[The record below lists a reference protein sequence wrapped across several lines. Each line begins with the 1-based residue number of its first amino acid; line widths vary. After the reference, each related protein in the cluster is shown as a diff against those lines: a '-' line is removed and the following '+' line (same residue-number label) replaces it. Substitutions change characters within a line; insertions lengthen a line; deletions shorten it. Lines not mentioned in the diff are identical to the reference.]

1 MRVLSPEDVLVDR
14 LAAWKFW
21 RSSLSGVNAYL
32 IWKERG
38 DEMDIAWL
46 ERSAKL
52 ETVEDALENLR
63 AFADR
68 ERSPKEVERWPRVE
82 R

>member
-1 MRVLSPEDVLVDR
+1 
-14 LAAWKFW
+14 
-21 RSSLSGVNAYL
+21 
-32 IWKERG
+32 
-38 DEMDIAWL
+38 MDIAWL

-68 ERSPKEVERWPRVE
+68 ERSPKEVERWAHVKR
-82 R
+82 